1 MRSLPDLIEISLG
14 LLRSPQDMG
23 EISLDLLRWGNEGE
37 NSEVFAQ
44 IGPLKSQPILK
55 PDIWLADVR
64 CWRHIPTIDCYT
76 SWIKWVPVGMTLG
89 RVDSSSLGLDWIAL
103 ILLHVHAWF
112 KYKLQAMDKNAEI
125 KKRKENSF
133 RLKCL
138 GPLKVQINGHF
149 IKVLPQLSN
158 IVIPAH
164 SKLEAPWQST
174 TLSTNWNKGIDWL
187 VHI

>member
-1 MRSLPDLIEISLG
+1 M
-14 LLRSPQDMG
+14 LR
-23 EISLDLLRWGNEGE
+23 
-37 NSEVFAQ
+37 
-44 IGPLKSQPILK
+44 LKK
-55 PDIWLADVR
+55 
-64 CWRHIPTIDCYT
+64 
-76 SWIKWVPVGMTLG
+76 
-89 RVDSSSLGLDWIAL
+89 
-103 ILLHVHAWF
+103 
-112 KYKLQAMDKNAEI
+112 E

-187 VHI
+187 VHIKIYEDIRSQKVEDKG